1 MHGNESDRKQRRGV
15 YLVLLAVHHR
25 AGLNMTTKI
34 HVPNRK
40 RICGQAG
47 WFEKMMFRA
56 VCWSFFDRSIGRL
69 VSWSWSN
76 SVNICRYSVRKSL
89 PFVWS

>member
-47 WFEKMMFRA
+47 WFEKM
-56 VCWSFFDRSIGRL
+56 
-69 VSWSWSN
+69 
-76 SVNICRYSVRKSL
+76 
-89 PFVWS
+89 